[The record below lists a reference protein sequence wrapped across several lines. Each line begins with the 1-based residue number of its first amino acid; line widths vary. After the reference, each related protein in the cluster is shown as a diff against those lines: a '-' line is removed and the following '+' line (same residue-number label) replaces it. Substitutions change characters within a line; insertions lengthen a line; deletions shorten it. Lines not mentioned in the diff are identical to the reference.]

1 MGLLMQFRQP
11 HVSYFIIIIIT
22 TTFLFSSS
30 CYYGSSAADVLQV
43 LNSPIADDHNNNHNN
58 DDYLIFHET
67 DDEAAAA
74 DDDYYYHYYD
84 PFSEQAAAIPSCSYN
99 FLSTAA
105 QDDDLVNENLIAN
118 ASVKIV
124 NVANFEDEAHASAD
138 ATQAFKKAWEEAC
151 GSSSKRAVVIVVP
164 KNKNYLLKPIRFSG
178 PCKSHL
184 TLQIYGTIEA
194 SANISDYKKDERY
207 WLVFQRVE
215 NLVVKGGGTL
225 YGNGMI
231 WWQNSCKFNETLPC
245 KNAPT
250 ALTFYKCKNLV
261 VRKLKIQ
268 NAQQIHVA
276 FQKSTHVQ
284 ASNLLISAPEN
295 SPNTDGIHV
304 SDSQNIHI
312 SSCLISTG
320 DDCISIVSGSKHVQ
334 AVDITCGPGHGISLG
349 SLGAHNSK
357 AHVSHVTI
365 NGARLTGTTNGVR
378 IKTWQG
384 GSGSASNIKFQ
395 NIEMDNV
402 TNPIIIDQNYC
413 DQKEPC
419 PEQASAVKVKNVL
432 YQNINGTSASEVA
445 ISFKCSKSI
454 PCEGIVLQ
462 NISLKR
468 EGEGTP
474 TKALCNNV
482 EFTEKGIVSPHCP

>member
-1 MGLLMQFRQP
+1 MGLLMQLRLP
-11 HVSYFIIIIIT
+11 HVLYLIIIII

-30 CYYGSSAADVLQV
+30 CYYGSSTADVLQV
-43 LNSPIADDHNNNHNN
+43 LNNPIADDLNNNKNNHNSDN
-58 DDYLIFHET
+58 YLIFNET

-74 DDDYYYHYYD
+74 DGDCYHYYD
-84 PFSEQAAAIPSCSYN
+84 PFSEQAAALPSCSYN
-99 FLSTAA
+99 LLSTAS

-151 GSSSKRAVVIVVP
+151 GSSSKGAVVLVVP

-194 SANISDYKKDERY
+194 STNTSDYEKDERY
-207 WLVFQRVE
+207 WLVFQSVE
-215 NLVVKGGGTL
+215 NLVVEGGGTL

-231 WWQNSCKFNETLPC
+231 WWQNSCKFNKAL
-245 KNAPT
+245 

-276 FQKSTHVQ
+276 FQKSSHVQ
-284 ASNLLISAPEN
+284 ASNLFVSAPEN

-304 SDSQNIHI
+304 SNSQSIHI
-312 SSCLISTG
+312 SSCLVSTG
-320 DDCISIVSGSKHVQ
+320 DDCISIVNGSKNVQ
-334 AVDITCGPGHGISLG
+334 AVDITCGPGHGISVG

-357 AHVSHVTI
+357 AHVSDVTI

-395 NIEMDNV
+395 NVEMDNV
-402 TNPIIIDQNYC
+402 RNPIIIDQNYC

-419 PEQASAVKVKNVL
+419 SEQASTVEIKNVL
-432 YQNINGTSASEVA
+432 YQNIKGTSASEVA
-445 ISFKCSKSI
+445 ISFGCSKSI

-462 NISLKR
+462 NISLNR
-468 EGEGTP
+468 EGGGTS